1 MKVKNKFI
9 LPNAMILII
18 SFLIF
23 TLYLINNQEKTE
35 NKSLTEKIARIS
47 ELIALTNVDNIYN
60 FDISTLNENVSSFF
74 KDEEIISI
82 KIIDKSGND
91 LIEKKGNKNL
101 AGNLIKKKLLIK
113 KNDEMLGT
121 LEVTFTD
128 FFVIEKVKEIRNLI
142 IILAVIVLV
151 IILTTL
157 LCITNTVVKP
167 IMLFIEK
174 FEKAKNG
181 DLKVRMGIKS
191 KDEIGKLGKSFNE
204 FMEKLEEVIIEIK
217 EGAQIISE
225 STNEI
230 NKANEELAEKASSQA
245 ANVEETA
252 STTEEINSLVI
263 LNNKK
268 IEQTN
273 MLTKKTQEKAIKIGG
288 TSNSLKESMESIM
301 GSSKKIENIIGV
313 IDEIAFQTNLLA
325 LNAAVEAARAG
336 EAGKGFA
343 VVAVEIRDLA
353 SRSRKAAKEI
363 KMLIKESGERVQNG
377 DLLVENTILNL
388 NEILKEIKNVS
399 EIIEDVAQGAVEQTE
414 GIIQINIAV
423 DELDKVT
430 QTNAG
435 IAEETS
441 VSANVLYEKASDFLE
456 IIKFFKMEESEEME
470 EKKEL
475 RERY

>member
-1 MKVKNKFI
+1 MKLKNKFI

-23 TLYLINNQEKTE
+23 TVYLINNQEKIE
-35 NKSLTEKIARIS
+35 NKRLTEKTARIS
-47 ELIALTNVDNIYN
+47 ELIVLTNIYN
-60 FDISTLNENVSSFF
+60 IYNIETLRLNKNINSFF
-74 KDEEIISI
+74 KDEEIVSI
-82 KIIDKSGND
+82 KIKDEVGND
-91 LIEKKGNKNL
+91 LIEKKRNENL
-101 AGNLIKKKLLIK
+101 DGNLIIKKSLIK
-113 KNDEMLGT
+113 KDDEMLGT

-151 IILTTL
+151 IILITL

-204 FMEKLEEVIIEIK
+204 FMKKLEEVISEIK
-217 EGAQIISE
+217 EGAEIISE

-230 NKANEELAEKASSQA
+230 NKANEELAEKANSQA
-245 ANVEETA
+245 ENVEETA
-252 STTEEINSLVI
+252 SATEEINSLVI
-263 LNNKK
+263 LNKK
-268 IEQTN
+268 TEQAN
-273 MLTKKTQEKAIKIGG
+273 ILTKKTQEKAIKIGG

-353 SRSRKAAKEI
+353 NRSRKAAKEI
-363 KMLIKESGERVQNG
+363 KMLIKESGERVQKG

-388 NEILKEIKNVS
+388 NEILKEIKNVGK
-399 EIIEDVAQGAVEQTE
+399 IIEEVAQGAAEQKE
-414 GIIQINIAV
+414 GIIQIKIAV
-423 DELDKVT
+423 DEVDKVT

-441 VSANVLYEKASDFLE
+441 ASANVLYEKANDFLE
-456 IIKFFKMEESEEME
+456 IIKFFKMEEME
-470 EKKEL
+470 EL
-475 RERY
+475 RERD